1 MRVTYFS
8 VYIDTFHNLG
18 ACQTGGGGNIYWD
31 AIGSAAS
38 GSTPRPV
45 SRQRGK
51 VRWQGPPAST
61 ASKVGRLEGHRCR
74 PFLPSWHSG
83 PPTSLEDSAGLLEF
97 GGCSAKL
104 RKLLRR
110 CYGPADTLPTPPVRQ
125 PDTCR
130 PRAGRPPSPYA

>member
-51 VRWQGPPAST
+51 VRWQGPPEKNRFQGWAPGRAPLPTLFAQLALWPTDQLGRFCWSVGIRGMFCKAPEAAASLLWACRHPAN
-61 ASKVGRLEGHRCR
+61 ASREAARH
-74 PFLPSWHSG
+74 LPS
-83 PPTSLEDSAGLLEF
+83 
-97 GGCSAKL
+97 
-104 RKLLRR
+104 
-110 CYGPADTLPTPPVRQ
+110 
-125 PDTCR
+125 
-130 PRAGRPPSPYA
+130 PSWQAP